1 VVGAAADG
9 GTGYWRCTRA
19 NAWPLDEHA
28 GTHRLVMKAA
38 ELTSKYVA
46 HLLASQ
52 EKHQNEGD
60 QLQGAEDSHDC
71 DKSGIEIFPQCA
83 VIQFIKCLD
92 E

>member
-1 VVGAAADG
+1 
-9 GTGYWRCTRA
+9 
-19 NAWPLDEHA
+19 
-28 GTHRLVMKAA
+28 MKAA

-83 VIQFIKCLD
+83 VIQFIKCLEKVIKAND
-92 E
+92 THGESSNVQYNCSAKPQQ